1 MSEVHFVR
9 PASADDPAQPSG
21 GNAYDRRLA
30 DELRGA
36 GWVVTE
42 VPIGGGWP
50 APDVATERELARRL
64 AAIPA
69 GALVLVDGLLAAPSV
84 LAPESTRLRLVLL
97 VHLPRGDEWIPGV
110 RAVVVT
116 SEWSA
121 SRLPADAPVDVP
133 VAVAVPGGD
142 PAPTAAGSSSGG
154 RLLAVGAVVPYKG
167 QDVLLD
173 ALATLGDADW
183 RCTVVGPLDRDPGF
197 VDGLGRRLAATR
209 LAGRVTLTGALTGAA
224 LELAY
229 ADADLLVLPSRTE
242 AYGMVIT
249 EALARGVPVVA
260 SAVGGVPEAIGDVDG
275 RTPGALLPA
284 GDPVALAA
292 VLRRW
297 LAEPELRARWRATAG
312 QRRATLPTWPDTAG
326 RVADVLTAVLNEVAA

>member
-1 MSEVHFVR
+1 MNEVHFVR

-30 DELRGA
+30 AELRAA

-50 APDVATERELARRL
+50 APNAAAEGELAQRL

-69 GALVLVDGLLAAPSV
+69 GALVLVDGLLAAPAV
-84 LAPESTRLRLVLL
+84 LAPEAGRLRVVPL
-97 VHLPRGDEWIPGV
+97 VHLPRGDEWFPGV

-121 SRLPADAPVDVP
+121 SRLPADATVG
-133 VAVAVPGGD
+133 VAVPGAD
-142 PAPTAAGSSSGG
+142 PAPVAAGTASGG

-173 ALATLGDADW
+173 ALATLGDAEW
-183 RCTVVGPLDRDPGF
+183 HCTVVGPLDRDRGF
-197 VDGLGRRLAATR
+197 VDGLGRRLAATG
-209 LAGRVTLTGALTGAA
+209 LAGRVTLTGPLTGAA
-224 LELAY
+224 LEAAY
-229 ADADLLVLPSRTE
+229 AGADLLVLPSRME

-249 EALARGVPVVA
+249 EGLARGVPVVA
-260 SAVGGVPEAIGDVDG
+260 SAVGGVPEAMGEVDG
-275 RTPGALLPA
+275 RTPGALVPA
-284 GDPVALAA
+284 GDSVALAA

-297 LAEPELRARWRATAG
+297 LAEPELRARWRATAA
-312 QRRATLPTWPDTAG
+312 QRRVALPSWPVTAG
-326 RVADVLTAVLNEVAA
+326 RVAEVLTAVLGEAAA